1 MAEKKMTKATAMTL
15 GAEALAV
22 VNPEA
27 AEILAKEAAR
37 LSAPRKATGKVSK
50 EQAANMET
58 ADALLL
64 AMEPEV
70 KYTASEAGKLV
81 GVETPQKATA
91 ILKLL
96 VETGAVIKEAGRKT
110 LYSRVA

>member
-1 MAEKKMTKATAMTL
+1 MAEKKMTKATAMAL

-50 EQAANMET
+50 EQVANMEA

-64 AMEPEV
+64 SSGLPKRHKGCPPLTM
-70 KYTASEAGKLV
+70 
-81 GVETPQKATA
+81 
-91 ILKLL
+91 
-96 VETGAVIKEAGRKT
+96 RW
-110 LYSRVA
+110 

>member
-37 LSAPRKATGKVSK
+37 LSAPRKAGKMTK
-50 EQAANMET
+50 EQMANAALAEEML
-58 ADALLL
+58 A
-64 AMEPEV
+64 AMEAGV
-70 KYTASEAGKLV
+70 KYTATEAGKLV
-81 GVETPQKATA
+81 GLETSQKATA
-91 ILKLL
+91 ILRML
-96 VETGAVIKEAGRKT
+96 VAAGTVAKEEGRKT
-110 LYSRVA
+110 LYFVA

>member
-15 GAEALAV
+15 GAEALAA

-37 LSAPRKATGKVSK
+37 LSAPRKASGKMTK
-50 EQAANMET
+50 EQMANAALAEE
-58 ADALLL
+58 LL
-64 AMEPEV
+64 AAMEVGV

-91 ILKLL
+91 ILRML
-96 VETGAVIKEAGRKT
+96 VAAGTVAKEEGRKT
-110 LYSRVA
+110 LYFVA

>member
-37 LSAPRKATGKVSK
+37 LAAPRKATGKVTK
-50 EQAANMET
+50 EQAANMAM
-58 ADALLL
+58 ADELLI
-64 AMEPEV
+64 AMDPEV
-70 KYTASEAGKLV
+70 KYTATDAGKLI
-81 GVETPQKATA
+81 GVETSQKATA

-96 VETGAVIKEAGRKT
+96 VEAGAVVKETGRKT
-110 LYSRVA
+110 LYARVA